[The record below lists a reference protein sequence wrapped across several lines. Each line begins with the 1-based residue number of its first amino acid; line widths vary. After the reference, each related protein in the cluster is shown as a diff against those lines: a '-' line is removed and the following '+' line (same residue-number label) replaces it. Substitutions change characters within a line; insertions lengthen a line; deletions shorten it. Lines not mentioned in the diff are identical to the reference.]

1 MNNKFIS
8 AVQNSRGPLILDGAI
23 GSLLQQK
30 GFKSDPVL
38 WTSYVNFKYPQAI
51 VKIHTEYINVG
62 CDIIT
67 TNTFRTNPASI
78 TKANAYLDQ
87 EKAVKISVDL
97 ALQAAQNSNIF
108 VAGSNAPA
116 EDCYQIER
124 TVTQNELEYNHKTH
138 IDLLYNNGVDF
149 ILNETQS
156 HFDEIKII
164 CEHCFKNKIP
174 YIISLFI
181 TDDLKILSGENI
193 TDILDFAQK
202 FNPIIISFNC
212 ISQKTFL
219 KLIHSIDLNFNWG
232 FYLNVGHGNYTDSNI
247 QCGID
252 EISYTEI
259 VKSSLDLNPKL
270 IGACC
275 GSNPKHISAIKKLFN
290 E

>member
-8 AVQNSRGPLILDGAI
+8 AVQNSKRPLILDGAI

-51 VKIHTEYINVG
+51 VKIHTEYINAG

-67 TNTFRTNPASI
+67 TNTFRTNPNSI

-164 CEHCFKNKIP
+164 CEHCFNNKIP

-193 TDILDFAQK
+193 TDILDFIK
-202 FNPIIISFNC
+202 NFNPIIISFNC

-219 KLIHSIDLNFNWG
+219 KLIDSIDLNFNWG

-252 EISYTEI
+252 EINYSEI

-275 GSNPKHISAIKKLFN
+275 GSNSKHISAIKKLFN